1 MSFILAHL
9 SDAHLGPL
17 PRPLK
22 RELISKRLTGYLN
35 WVGGRE
41 RFHEMQVL
49 ARLVEDMKQQKPDHV
64 AMTGDILNIGL
75 PAEYPA
81 GAAWLR
87 TLGDPAEVSFTPG
100 NHDAYVRDSM
110 IHLASAFTPWTTT
123 DGEVAPVASF
133 PFLRLRGEV
142 ALIGLCSGAPSG
154 PLMATGRLGPAHLA
168 ALAPI
173 LQETGERGLA
183 RVIMIHHPALHGGAP
198 AMRRLTDARALEAI
212 VRRAGAE
219 LILHGHNHVRSLA
232 FLASP
237 ASRTLSRRI
246 PVIGVPSASSA
257 SRMPRLRASYHLLRL
272 EREGQSWRIAAR
284 ARGPLT
290 DSREI
295 GDQREIDL

>member
-1 MSFILAHL
+1 MSFTIAHL
-9 SDAHLGPL
+9 SDVHIGPL
-17 PRPLK
+17 PRPSF
-22 RELISKRLTGYLN
+22 RELMGKRGLGYIN
-35 WVGGRE
+35 WRRGRD
-41 RFHEMQVL
+41 RAH
-49 ARLVEDMKQQKPDHV
+49 DMDLLRRIVADLLRHKPDHV

-87 TLGDPAEVSFTPG
+87 TLGDPADVSFTPG

-110 IHLASAFTPWTTT
+110 VHLASAFTPWTTN

-154 PLMATGRLGPAHLA
+154 PLMATGRLGPAQLA

-183 RVIMIHHPALHGGAP
+183 RVILIHHPALHGGAP

-257 SRMPRLRASYHLLRL
+257 SRMPRLRASYHLLRV

-284 ARGPLT
+284 ARGPLS